1 MPSLLAIAGIPPT
14 QEIPFDGT
22 DISPALQGKKSASHD
37 GPLYWRRP
45 PDRKMYKALGDTVLP
60 DLAVRDGN
68 WKLLCDYDGQNVQL
82 FDLQKDPS
90 EKNNIA
96 ADFEEVRA
104 RLCKQLVSWHEDLPS
119 DNGQSLGV
127 QKCRKHEWAPQTSQ
141 DIH

>member
-1 MPSLLAIAGIPPT
+1 M
-14 QEIPFDGT
+14 
-22 DISPALQGKKSASHD
+22 
-37 GPLYWRRP
+37 
-45 PDRKMYKALGDTVLP
+45 LP

-119 DNGQSLGV
+119 DNGQSLGGAR
-127 QKCRKHEWAPQTSQ
+127 KCRKHRVGPANVTGYSLIADRWIQENVGRSQ
-141 DIH
+141 L